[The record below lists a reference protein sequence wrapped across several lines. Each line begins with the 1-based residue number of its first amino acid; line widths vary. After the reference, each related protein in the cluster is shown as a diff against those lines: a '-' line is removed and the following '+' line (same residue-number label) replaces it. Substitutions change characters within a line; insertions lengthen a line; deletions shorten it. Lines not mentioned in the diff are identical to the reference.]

1 MVSCKSLTAWIWL
14 VVAFSILTGCAN
26 SPQPESGEIPSWLSA
41 VPQDNDYFYAV
52 GISGRTR
59 HVKDG
64 WNQAAQRGR
73 AEIGKTMITHITSTD
88 TSISTENSE
97 YTRQVIEAISDTE
110 LQFTEVIER
119 WYDRY
124 GDYGPANHY
133 YVLVRMDKKR
143 AEKILRSIK

>member
-1 MVSCKSLTAWIWL
+1 M
-14 VVAFSILTGCAN
+14 VAFSILSGCAN
-26 SPQPESGEIPSWLSA
+26 SPQPESGEIPNWLSA
-41 VPQDNDYFYAV
+41 VPQDDDYFYAV

-73 AEIGKTMITHITSTD
+73 AEIGKTIITHITSTD